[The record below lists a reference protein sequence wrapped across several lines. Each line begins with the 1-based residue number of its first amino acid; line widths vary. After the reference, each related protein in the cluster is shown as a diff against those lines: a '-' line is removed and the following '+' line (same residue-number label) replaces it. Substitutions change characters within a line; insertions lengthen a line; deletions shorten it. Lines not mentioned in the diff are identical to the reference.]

1 MPSKKAQLIIDAMHD
16 IQAQDIVCV
25 NIEKMSDIAD
35 TMIICSSK
43 SHRHARSILDAILS
57 CKSSIDDD
65 IPTVEGSD
73 YAEWILVDY
82 HDVVIHIM
90 LPNIREYYAL
100 EKLWDKHLSEN
111 V

>member
-1 MPSKKAQLIIDAMHD
+1 MPSEKTQLIIDAMHD

-25 NIEKMSDIAD
+25 NIDKMSDIAD

-57 CKSSIDDD
+57 CKSAIEDDT
-65 IPTVEGSD
+65 PTVEGSD

-111 V
+111 E